1 MHIKFNFKNFE
12 PSDHL
17 KNYAQ
22 DRFEKL
28 SKYITDN
35 DDVSLQVNMEVE
47 KFRHIAECILTGKDL
62 HISANEETEDM
73 YSTVDLSLDK
83 LEAQLKKQR
92 DKIKDKKKKTREKQQ
107 VRMDVVSFSP
117 AEEGQSREPRIVAT
131 DQYEPKPMPLDEA
144 AMQLENLGYEF
155 LVFLNAETERVNV
168 VYRRKD
174 GDFGFIDPGV

>member
-1 MHIKFNFKNFE
+1 MQIKFNFKNFE
-12 PSDHL
+12 PSEHL
-17 KNYAQ
+17 KKYAR

-28 SKYITDN
+28 SRYMTDN
-35 DDVSLQVNMEVE
+35 HAAELQVNMEVE
-47 KFRHIAECILTGKDL
+47 KFRHIAECILTGKDI

-92 DKIKDKKKKTREKQQ
+92 DKSKDKKKKAREKQ
-107 VRMDVVSFSP
+107 VRMDIVSFTSS
-117 AEEGQSREPRIVAT
+117 EEGEREQRIVAT
-131 DQYEPKPMPLDEA
+131 DQYEPKPMALEEA
-144 AMQLENLGYEF
+144 AMQLETLGYDF

>member
-1 MHIKFNFKNFE
+1 MQIKFNFKNFE
-12 PSDHL
+12 PSEHL
-17 KNYAQ
+17 KKYAQ

-28 SKYITDN
+28 SKYMTDN
-35 DDVSLQVNMEVE
+35 HAAELQVNLEVE
-47 KFRHIAECILTGKDL
+47 KFRHIAECILTAKDL

-92 DKIKDKKKKTREKQQ
+92 DKVKDKRKKSREKQQ
-107 VRMDVVSFSP
+107 VRMDIISFAPS
-117 AEEGQSREPRIVAT
+117 EEGEQEQSIVAS
-131 DQYEPKPMPLDEA
+131 DQYEAKPMALEEA
-144 AMQLENLGYEF
+144 AMQLEALGYEF